1 LMMRQLLCG
10 AAAGIWALTVVA
22 AAPPNRISF
31 NRDVRPIM
39 SDTCFRCHGPDR
51 NARKAEMRLDLRDEA
66 TKPTRSGRTPIV
78 PGDADRS
85 EIVAGVFS
93 RGRSVM
99 PPTYAHKELT
109 RAKKDVI
116 RRGVAEGAVY
126 EGHWAY
132 QPVRRPPVPDVA
144 GSSRV
149 QNPIDRFIQSG

>member
-78 PGDADRS
+78 PGDPDRS
-85 EIVAGVFS
+85 EVVARVFS
-93 RGRSVM
+93 TGSSVM
-99 PPTYAHKELT
+99 PPKYAHKEVT
-109 RAKKDVI
+109 QEQKDVI
-116 RRGVAEGAVY
+116 RRWIA
-126 EGHWAY
+126 
-132 QPVRRPPVPDVA
+132 
-144 GSSRV
+144 
-149 QNPIDRFIQSG
+149 